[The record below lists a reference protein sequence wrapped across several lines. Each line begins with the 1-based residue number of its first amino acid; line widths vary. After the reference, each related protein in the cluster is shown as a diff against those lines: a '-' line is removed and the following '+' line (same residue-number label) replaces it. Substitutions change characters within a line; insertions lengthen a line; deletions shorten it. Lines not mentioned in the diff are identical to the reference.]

1 MISSSSDVKAPLLYL
16 TFTQQ
21 SIVGGKQLFHWHVLA
36 ALCWLPLYHKFIWQQ
51 TCFNVLSSSLM
62 MLRVYMLRTNTAS
75 VVLELWTFCSQKHR
89 VPPSHRQTVH
99 MFTCCGN
106 IFPLTSA
113 VWPSVVC
120 YSFSRLSYG
129 CLWDVLLPSPY
140 DEMNFISAVLSI
152 HLSQFPPKNKW
163 IKSVAG
169 FSLRDGGNH
178 LSERKWR
185 VKTQKSSYQKSS
197 TLSKHNSRYLNLS

>member
-62 MLRVYMLRTNTAS
+62 MLRVYVLRTNTAS
-75 VVLELWTFCSQKHR
+75 VVLELWTFCSQNIVYLLRTDRHVYVLR
-89 VPPSHRQTVH
+89 EHFPINLRRLFVILSPGFHTAASE
-99 MFTCCGN
+99 MFCCHHHTMKWISYPLFWAF
-106 IFPLTSA
+106 IFLN
-113 VWPSVVC
+113 
-120 YSFSRLSYG
+120 
-129 CLWDVLLPSPY
+129 SP
-140 DEMNFISAVLSI
+140 
-152 HLSQFPPKNKW
+152 QKNKW

-169 FSLRDGGNH
+169 FSLGDGGNH

-185 VKTQKSSYQKSS
+185 VKTQRSS